1 MPAAAAE
8 HAIERAHAARQYR
21 GRARGLGG
29 EREDLCGWPW
39 RREKTRRDAT
49 PQVDRRKV
57 RRQVLATLRRR
68 WSRQLRGPIATV
80 ATAAATAPAAAAAA
94 ATVIA
99 TVTAI
104 AVATIA
110 SITAASPTATATG
123 IKGFYRRIS
132 ATGDPARHELR
143 VSCTCREI
151 CRRLTRGE
159 RGRRSVR
166 LRVEL
171 LEVFGD
177 RLELNRPCRELGLR
191 RCERGSDQGELVR
204 SGGEFGFEIGDAR
217 GVIGG
222 RRRVAGGLCVC
233 GFLGVK
239 QARGSVSQGQD

>member
-1 MPAAAAE
+1 LPAAAAE

-49 PQVDRRKV
+49 PQERREA
-57 RRQVLATLRRR
+57 RRQVLAPLRRR
-68 WSRQLRGPIATV
+68 WSRQLRGPIAAV
-80 ATAAATAPAAAAAA
+80 ATAAAVVVAAAAAA
-94 ATVIA
+94 AIIA
-99 TVTAI
+99 TVTTI

-110 SITAASPTATATG
+110 TIAAASPTATATATAM
-123 IKGFYRRIS
+123 KGFCRRIS
-132 ATGDPARHELR
+132 APGDPARHELR

-159 RGRRSVR
+159 RGRRRVR

-177 RLELNRPCRELGLR
+177 RLELNRPSRELGLR
-191 RCERGSDQGELVR
+191 RCERGSDRGELGR
-204 SGGEFGFEIGDAR
+204 SGGELGLEIGDAR

-222 RRRVAGGLCVC
+222 G
-233 GFLGVK
+233 
-239 QARGSVSQGQD
+239 